1 MRNLKLE
8 KSIKKIDRDMEALK
22 IAKKYLSN
30 HDEIEQIRKELN
42 EERQTLATELY
53 SEDDGNHVEAMVV
66 LAELIGKKLNADEQ
80 KELLA
85 DIKDIYGRNLPNPSK
100 ESSGLNAW
108 LKFIDVD
115 CTWIEDPKTGWAELV
130 INKIN

>member
-30 HDEIEQIRKELN
+30 HDEIEKIRKELN
-42 EERQTLATELY
+42 DERQKLAAELFA
-53 SEDDGNHVEAMVV
+53 EDDGNYVEAMV
-66 LAELIGKKLNADEQ
+66 LIAELLGKKLDADKQ

-85 DIKDIYGRNLPNPSK
+85 DIKDIYGRNLPNPAK

-115 CTWIEDPKTGWAELV
+115 CTWKEDPKTGWAELI
-130 INKIN
+130 INNKN